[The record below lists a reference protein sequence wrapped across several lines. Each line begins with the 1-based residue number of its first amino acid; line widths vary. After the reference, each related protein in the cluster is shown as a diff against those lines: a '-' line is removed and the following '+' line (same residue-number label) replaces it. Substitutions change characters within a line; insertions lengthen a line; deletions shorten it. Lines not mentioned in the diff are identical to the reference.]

1 MDGGSESQ
9 AITSSFAPV
18 LAVPSGGSLAPA
30 QELAYWCRL
39 AAFRVTALAWTAARR
54 HHNGKY
60 EQDANKPFES
70 SITCHVKQTPL
81 RNQNRKIFHTQ
92 LTYILLFDIYT
103 SRSQIYL
110 TFLRHQF

>member
-1 MDGGSESQ
+1 MADQKARQSQ
-9 AITSSFAPV
+9 AHSHR
-18 LAVPSGGSLAPA
+18 
-30 QELAYWCRL
+30 YWPFLREDLWPRL
-39 AAFRVTALAWTAARR
+39 RSWRIGAAWRRFGVTALAWTAARR
-54 HHNGKY
+54 HHYGKY
-60 EQDANKPFES
+60 EQDADKPFES